1 MRPAGSSIRRE
12 ERGVCQSSSHK
23 AVVSI
28 GSARDISGAYM
39 SCFSGGK
46 SMMSRVGRRKRQ
58 HHAVTGLEDD

>member
-1 MRPAGSSIRRE
+1 MRHAGSSTRRE
-12 ERGVCQSSSHK
+12 ERGVCQSSSHT
-23 AVVSI
+23 
-28 GSARDISGAYM
+28 ARDISGAYM